1 MRFYFSQP
9 GNPPDEEG
17 VEFVD
22 ADAAVKEAAL
32 TALLLA
38 RDQQDLTDPLTLTVS
53 SDDGTIG
60 TVTVKVSIARSP
72 TR

>member
-9 GNPPDEEG
+9 GDPPDEEG
-17 VEFVD
+17 VES
-22 ADAAVKEAAL
+22 DAAVKEAAL